1 MRACFGLSALWLLL
15 AVTASGTD
23 IYVDNVNGDDR
34 RSGQSPDSSGLSG
47 GPVRTISKALRL
59 ANKGDLISLADT
71 GVPYR
76 ECIAVQGG
84 FHSHTGPIAFE
95 IHGNGAVLDGS
106 LPILASAW
114 EHVKGDI
121 FRYQPRRGAYQQLFL
136 RGAPAAR
143 KPVAGSTMPE
153 LQPLEWC
160 LYGGQIYFRV
170 EPGVAPYAYEASC
183 AAHPVGITAYD
194 VDGVIIRDLK
204 IRGFQLDGF
213 QAHDNVR
220 RFSLLNVT
228 SEYNGR
234 AGFAI
239 ANSSKVALSQCSA
252 QGNGEA
258 QVYCEG
264 VSLTTLIG
272 GQFNSA
278 SAPEIVRLEGAR
290 LEREAAE

>member
-1 MRACFGLSALWLLL
+1 MRAYFWFPAAWLFFV
-15 AVTASGTD
+15 AAANGTD
-23 IYVDNVNGDDR
+23 IYVDNLIGDDR
-34 RSGQSPDSSGLSG
+34 RNGQSPDSAGLSG

-59 ANKGDLISLADT
+59 ANKGDLITLANT
-71 GVPYR
+71 GEPYR
-76 ECIAVQGG
+76 ECIALQGG
-84 FHSHTGPIAFE
+84 FHSHTGPYAFE

-114 EHVKGDI
+114 EHVKGDV
-121 FRYQPRRGAYQQLFL
+121 FRYQPRRGAHQQLFL

-143 KPVAGSTMPE
+143 KPVSGSIMPQLE
-153 LQPLEWC
+153 PLEWC

-213 QAHDNVR
+213 NAHDNVR

-239 ANSSKVALSQCSA
+239 ANSSQVALSECAA

-264 VSLTTLIG
+264 VSLTTLLG
-272 GQFNSA
+272 GQFNPA

-290 LEREAAE
+290 VERAAAQ